1 MLRYGFFFQDEDGIR
16 TAHELLEFRRVLFRS
31 SVLFS
36 VLGGRESGPG
46 YFLASAALSSAISA
60 FSAAISAS
68 FALLPPAPGM
78 NAPAACWNI
87 SIFRRVSSAS
97 GFAPSAPSNAERTS
111 CWFLRSEEHTSELQS
126 LMRIS
131 YAVFCL
137 TKKI

>member
-97 GFAPSAPSNAERTS
+97 GFAPSAPSN
-111 CWFLRSEEHTSELQS
+111 RSDEHTYELQS
-126 LMRIS
+126 LMRTS
-131 YAVFCL
+131 YAAFCL
-137 TKKI
+137 KKTKTK